1 MINRLSQFF
10 IRISRGW
17 LVLLALLVFIVFMVF
32 VLPAQS
38 AQAAETSGG
47 AGSADT
53 SFFYTAADLYHM
65 AEAYGVQGRQAYIRA
80 RFTFDLVW
88 PIAYAFFLTTAISWL
103 FSKALP
109 EASRWHLL
117 NIAPVLGMLFDYLEN
132 IGASLVMARYPLQT
146 AVIDLLTPVFSLLKW
161 LFVSGS
167 FIIQLIAAALAT
179 WQWIKSQRN

>member
-1 MINRLSQFF
+1 MVNRLSLFF

-17 LVLLALLVFIVFMVF
+17 LVLQALLVFIAFMVF

-53 SFFYTAADLYHM
+53 SFFYTTSDLYHM

-88 PIAYAFFLTTAISWL
+88 PIVYGFFFTAAISWL

-109 EASRWHLL
+109 GNSRWLLL
-117 NIAPVLGMLFDYLEN
+117 NLIPVLGMLFDYLEN
-132 IGASLVMARYPLQT
+132 IGASIVMARYPQQT
-146 AVIDLLTPVFSLLKW
+146 AVLDLLTPVFSLLKW

-167 FIIQLIAAALAT
+167 FVILLIAAAIAIR
-179 WQWIKSQRN
+179 QWIKSQRR